1 MTKQSVKNIAVS
13 AAILFASVIA
23 AGCATT
29 GEAISSRK
37 LETSVK
43 MSETIFLEP
52 VEPAQQV
59 VWIKIRNTSDRQD
72 LDAMTIQSIIRGK
85 IEQRGYR
92 VTNSPSEAHYRL
104 QANVLYADHEKK
116 DLTEDAMMI
125 GGFGGGLLAGSTIGG
140 GRAAKTGAAVGG
152 AVVGSVLGGLI
163 GSMFQIDKWVLVV
176 DIQISEKV
184 AGGVETTSAGNARA
198 GKVRKTQTATGR
210 SDFLNYQ
217 TRIIGTAKQT
227 NMDWNIAQPILL
239 NGFANSLAG
248 IF

>member
-1 MTKQSVKNIAVS
+1 MIKPSVKNIAVMAAVFIAS
-13 AAILFASVIA
+13 ATA
-23 AGCATT
+23 AGCATS

-72 LDAMTIQSIIRGK
+72 INTMTIEGIVRSK

-92 VTNSPSEAHYRL
+92 VTRSPKEAHYRL
-104 QANVLYADHEKK
+104 QANVLFADHEKK
-116 DLTEDAMMI
+116 DLTESGMMI
-125 GGFGGGLLAGSTIGG
+125 GGFGGALAGSEIGG
-140 GRAAKTGAAVGG
+140 GRKAKLATGVGG
-152 AVVGSVLGGLI
+152 AVIGSVVGGLI
-163 GSMFQIDKWVLVV
+163 GSMVQIDKWLLVV

-184 AGGVETTSAGNARA
+184 AGGVKTSSAGSARA
-198 GKVRKTQTATGR
+198 GNVRKTQSATGR
-210 SDFLNYQ
+210 SGYINYQ
-217 TRIIGTAKQT
+217 TRIVGTAKQT